1 MPDYVLKKYYVLRDH
16 PNPEIS
22 ASFRKVITRES
33 LLRINRLSS
42 QLVMDDMAE
51 RLEIALSS
59 HSSVVVTMATCLQE
73 TDQSN
78 RRIKVH
84 GEDFEQLFD
93 ITVTRDK
100 KSV

>member
-1 MPDYVLKKYYVLRDH
+1 ML
-16 PNPEIS
+16 
-22 ASFRKVITRES
+22 
-33 LLRINRLSS
+33 S
-42 QLVMDDMAE
+42 QLVMDNMAE

-78 RRIKVH
+78 RRSKVH

-93 ITVTRDK
+93 ITVTRDCK
-100 KSV
+100 VFS